1 MTDSYA
7 QTLADT
13 RVRLL
18 SLEADIDLY
27 RQLTM
32 RLLDE
37 CRELTRTVV
46 RLERALSARGSRP

>member
-1 MTDSYA
+1 MPPVPSTE
-7 QTLADT
+7 LADT
-13 RVRLL
+13 KARIL

-37 CRELTRTVV
+37 CRELTRTVI
-46 RLERALSARGSRP
+46 RLERAALKARP